1 MQKAEEL
8 AATVKP
14 DISTKEDA
22 HRTAMGSLVAAA
34 FAPKDA
40 QPSASSTT
48 TDKCSLRDIMD
59 QETEVRVTLSCALIH
74 SKPTANAASILITIM
89 VMATARGL

>member
-59 QETEVRVTLSCALIH
+59 QETEVRVIH
-74 SKPTANAASILITIM
+74 SKPTANAASIL
-89 VMATARGL
+89 VMATASGL